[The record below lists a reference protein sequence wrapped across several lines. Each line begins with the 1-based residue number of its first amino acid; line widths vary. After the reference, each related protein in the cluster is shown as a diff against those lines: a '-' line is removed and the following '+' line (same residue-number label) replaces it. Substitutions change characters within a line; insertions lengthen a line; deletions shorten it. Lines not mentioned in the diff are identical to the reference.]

1 MKVGFI
7 RAQLGD
13 HGYPEVLL
21 FDGCQYFDT
30 IHFGYSPIEN
40 WGDDPRHVYLNVR
53 KLVPDSLSGFF
64 VRKSFSPVS
73 FIELEGIEKALKN
86 IDILQTAELYSFISR
101 QCARFSNSTKKHL
114 AVSVWETIP
123 TLPINYVFP
132 YSKNVKTVRKYA
144 DIFIAH
150 TRRARDYLKSL
161 SIPEEKIRV
170 IYPGIDLEK
179 FKPAKKSGD
188 KFRILYVGR
197 FDKEK
202 GLHLLLEAFARL
214 NDERPNTEL
223 HIRAKKRTGEVE
235 SLAYRYAKKYPIKF
249 IDSVRYEE
257 LARVYEECDVFC
269 FPSFDRRKFG
279 IKIWEEQFGF
289 PLMEAL
295 ACGLPIISTDCGAI
309 PEVIG
314 SDNLIVRQR
323 SVDDLYH
330 ALISLYKDENLR
342 RYLSEQNRARA
353 ERLFNLQR
361 QKQKVAET
369 FNELMDNKKIES

>member
-40 WGDDPRHVYLNVR
+40 WGDDPRHVSLNIK
-53 KLVPDSLSGFF
+53 KLVPDSLAGIF
-64 VRKSFSPVS
+64 VRKPYSPVS
-73 FIELEGIEKALKN
+73 LIELEGLEKTLKN

-101 QCARFSNSTKKHL
+101 QCARFSNSTKKPL

-132 YSKNVKTVRKYA
+132 HSENVKTVRKYA
-144 DIFIAH
+144 AIFIAH
-150 TRRARDYLKSL
+150 TWRAHDYLKYL
-161 SIPEEKIRV
+161 SVPEEKIKV

-179 FKPAKKSGD
+179 FKPVKKTED

-223 HIRAKKRTGEVE
+223 HIRAKKRTGTVE
-235 SLAYRYAKKYPIKF
+235 SLAYKYAKKYPIKF
-249 IDSVRYEE
+249 IDNVRYDK
-257 LARVYEECDVFC
+257 LAAVYSECDVFC

-279 IKIWEEQFGF
+279 IKVWEEQFGF

-314 SDNLIVRQR
+314 PDNFVVRQQ
-323 SVDDLYH
+323 SVDDLYQ
-330 ALISLYKDENLR
+330 SLVTLLEDKDLR
-342 RYLSEQNRARA
+342 NSIAKKNRHRA
-353 ERLFNLQR
+353 EQLFDI
-361 QKQKVAET
+361 QKQKRKIWET
-369 FNELMDNKKIES
+369 FDELLGKDKN